1 MRHVLLTALLC
12 VLIAGCASTP
22 TVANDEAA
30 VIETLHAACRAYQ
43 QADVAK
49 MTELLTPDFTL
60 TDPDGIVTS
69 REDDLQ
75 IARNGSIVYRV
86 FENRDMKVR
95 LHGDAAV
102 VTGITRVA
110 GNAGAT
116 QFETDLQFTDSVVR
130 ENGKWRVAA
139 SHVSRIKR

>member
-1 MRHVLLTALLC
+1 MKQVLFTALLS
-12 VLIAGCASTP
+12 VLISGCASTAP
-22 TVANDEAA
+22 AQNDEAA
-30 VIETLHAACRAYQ
+30 VIDMLHAACRAYQ
-43 QADVAK
+43 QADVNR

-60 TDPDGIVTS
+60 TDPDGIVTT

-75 IARNGSIVYRV
+75 IARTGSIVYRV

-95 LHGDAAV
+95 LHGEAAV

-110 GNAGAT
+110 GSAGTT
-116 QFETDLQFTDSVVR
+116 QFDTELQFTDSVVR
-130 ENGKWRVAA
+130 ERGKWRVAA